1 MKISE
6 VIGIDVSK
14 LVVDIRIH
22 SNQMYCQLENS
33 NKSFKNIV
41 KWCFKNSSHPNDE
54 TIFVFEH
61 TGLYSHNLAVYLS
74 EQKIPFQ
81 MVPGLEI
88 KRSLGITRGKDD
100 KVDATKIARYG
111 YRLREEIQPYIMP
124 CQEIDNLKRLLSL
137 RERLV
142 KHRSGFKVSFKEQKR
157 VLVQKE
163 NKTLFEV
170 QQRMIK
176 YLDKQVNA
184 VEKEMDSIIKSHVRL
199 KRQYDLITGITS
211 VGPQTA
217 LHIIAFTAG
226 FTKFKNSR
234 KFASYCGIAPFSN
247 TSGTSLNGHPKVSH
261 LANKKIKSLLD
272 QCAKSAILHNKEMK
286 LYYEKRLDEG
296 KQKMSTIN
304 IVRNKLLS
312 RMFAV
317 VTRNTP
323 YVNIMKYAA

>member
-22 SNQMYCQLENS
+22 SNQMYCQVENS
-33 NKSFKNIV
+33 KKSFKNIV
-41 KWCFKNSSHPNDE
+41 KWCFNNSPHANDE

-61 TGLYSHNLAVYLS
+61 TGLYSHNLAVYLTN
-74 EQKIPFQ
+74 QKIPFH

-88 KRSLGITRGKDD
+88 KRSLGIVRGKDD

-111 YRLREEIQPYIMP
+111 YRLKEEIQPYIMP
-124 CQEIDNLKRLLSL
+124 SQEIDNLKRLLSL

-142 KHRSGFKVSFKEQKR
+142 KHRSGFKVSCKEQKR

-163 NKTLFEV
+163 NKTLFDIQEK
-170 QQRMIK
+170 MIK
-176 YLDKQVNA
+176 YLNKQIDK
-184 VEKEMDSIIKSHVRL
+184 VEQEMNSIVKSHQGL

-217 LHIIAFTAG
+217 LYIIAFTNG

-234 KFASYCGIAPFSN
+234 KFASYCGIAPFPN
-247 TSGTSLNGHPKVSH
+247 TSGTSLKGRPKVSH

-272 QCAKSAILHNKEMK
+272 QCAKNAIIHNNEMK
-286 LYYEKRLDEG
+286 LFYEKRLEKD

-304 IVRNKLLS
+304 IIRNKLLA
-312 RMFAV
+312 RIFAV

>member
-14 LVVDIRIH
+14 LVIDIRIH

-33 NKSFKNIV
+33 KKCFKKMV
-41 KWCFKNSSHPNDE
+41 KWCSKNSPYSDDE
-54 TIFVFEH
+54 IIYVFEH
-61 TGLYSHNLAVYLS
+61 TGLYSHNLAVYLTD
-74 EQKIPFQ
+74 QKIPFH

-88 KRSLGITRGKDD
+88 KRSLGIARGKDD

-111 YRLREEIQPYIMP
+111 YRLKEEIHPFIMP
-124 CQEIDNLKRLLSL
+124 CQEIDSLKRLLSL

-142 KHRSGFKVSFKEQKR
+142 KHRSGFKVSYKEQKR

-170 QQRMIK
+170 QQQMIK
-176 YLDKQVNA
+176 YLSKQIEK
-184 VEKEMDSIIKSHVRL
+184 VEKEMDSIVQSDERL
-199 KRQYDLITGITS
+199 KSQYDLITGITS
-211 VGPQTA
+211 IGPQTA
-217 LHIIAFTAG
+217 LFIIAFTAG

-234 KFASYCGIAPFSN
+234 KFAAYCGIAPFPN
-247 TSGTSLNGHPKVSH
+247 TSGTSLKGSPKVSH

-272 QCAKSAILHNKEMK
+272 QCAKNAIRHNIEMK
-286 LYYEKRLDEG
+286 LYYEKRVDNG

-304 IVRNKLLS
+304 IIRNKLLA
-312 RMFAV
+312 RIFAV
-317 VTRNTP
+317 VSRNTP